1 MEKELSTLI
10 DEAVDQFTESIP
22 DAERSILKELEK
34 LLRALRLNDGNVAQT
49 VSNLRIVSRIQGQ
62 LESLV
67 VENPKYQKSVVAYM
81 DSFGSVTNVQNAYFK
96 TISDNYAPSEFLK
109 LLQNDSVEATLR
121 SLTRGGIS
129 ANVIEPIGNLLR
141 ENVRVGIDY
150 GDMVQGLRDYIA
162 GNDSVEGRLSRY
174 VKQMATDSLNQYSA
188 GYTEVV
194 AADLKLDWFQYTG
207 SLLVQSRAF
216 CKAMVNKRHY
226 HRKEIPLLIHGK
238 FPQFKSVGGT
248 LNSRTGLPDGMN
260 PVTNAV
266 NFPIYRGGYS
276 CRHQSI
282 PVTEGKIPKKIR
294 VETYLR
300 LKIPFDK
307 DGFALKKAA

>member
-1 MEKELSTLI
+1 MEKELSALI
-10 DEAVDQFTESIP
+10 DAAVDQFTESVP
-22 DAERSILKELEK
+22 LAERSIFKELEK
-34 LLRALRLNDGNVAQT
+34 LLRALRLNDGNVAKT
-49 VSNLRIVSRIQGQ
+49 VSNLRLVSRIQGQ
-62 LESLV
+62 LENLV
-67 VENPKYQKSVVAYM
+67 IENPKYEKSVIAYM
-81 DSFGSVTNVQNAYFK
+81 DSFGSVNTVQNAYFK

-109 LLQNDSVEATLR
+109 LLQNDSVEATLQ

-129 ANVIEPIGNLLR
+129 ANVIEPIGDLLR

-150 GDMVQGLRDYIA
+150 GDMVQGLRDYIV
-162 GNDSVEGRLSRY
+162 GNDTVEGRLSRY

-216 CKAMVNKRHY
+216 CKAMVNKRYY
-226 HRKEIPLLIHGK
+226 HRKEVPLLIHGK
-238 FPQFKSVGGT
+238 FPEFKSVGGT
-248 LNSRTGLPDGMN
+248 LNSKTNLPDGMN
-260 PVTNAV
+260 PVTNAA
-266 NFPIYRGGYS
+266 NFTIYRGGFN
-276 CRHQSI
+276 CRHQAI

-294 VETYLR
+294 VETYTR
-300 LKIPFDK
+300 LKIPFDS